1 MGTDFPCL
9 LISPRPSS
17 RTDLRRL
24 PGMDSSLTRNQVSR
38 GSGLPERTFLGQTR
52 GFPGLVGNETAA
64 ALQGPTRRRP
74 PSRQTN
80 RESIVTHR
88 FSRISTGGYGRCQL
102 WRNCVLAPPH
112 SAWTKASPMAQVQEV
127 RWTGTCTRQ
136 LWFLQQASGRSTI

>member
-74 PSRQTN
+74 
-80 RESIVTHR
+80 SISADKPRKHR
-88 FSRISTGGYGRCQL
+88 DPQVLSNLHRRIWSL
-102 WRNCVLAPPH
+102 SALAKLCPRPPH

-127 RWTGTCTRQ
+127 RAGTCTRQ
-136 LWFLQQASGRSTI
+136 LWFLQQPSGRSTI